1 MEAIEKMEDG
11 NTNIYETNQ
20 QMRYVLRPETLENVC
35 LAVFMSKYR
44 MYYGE
49 RKMRQPQNP
58 LESSDRESDSEES
71 SGNLIKLKDG
81 SQVQKIKNPGSYR
94 IIRSVGFGIL
104 KEREA
109 YFREQLLLYCPYRS
123 EEDCALLNGCT
134 TFEERY
140 SKVKTIVENN
150 RKDFEPFRHDI
161 EKAKIFLNELPN
173 NLELENV
180 AAPNLRCLD
189 DFDACQDLD
198 QGRKVISHLKDLT
211 DFYR

>member
-1 MEAIEKMEDG
+1 M
-11 NTNIYETNQ
+11 
-20 QMRYVLRPETLENVC
+20 
-35 LAVFMSKYR
+35 
-44 MYYGE
+44 
-49 RKMRQPQNP
+49 
-58 LESSDRESDSEES
+58 
-71 SGNLIKLKDG
+71 IKLKDG
-81 SQVQKIKNPGSYR
+81 SQIQKVKNPGSYR

-140 SKVKTIVENN
+140 NKVKTIVENN

-161 EKAKIFLNELPN
+161 EKAQIFLNELPN
-173 NLELENV
+173 NLELEHI

-189 DFDACQDLD
+189 DFDACQDPD
-198 QGRKVISHLKDLT
+198 QGPKVISHLKDRILPLRT
-211 DFYR
+211 FRVLWKKRNSWSLLPC